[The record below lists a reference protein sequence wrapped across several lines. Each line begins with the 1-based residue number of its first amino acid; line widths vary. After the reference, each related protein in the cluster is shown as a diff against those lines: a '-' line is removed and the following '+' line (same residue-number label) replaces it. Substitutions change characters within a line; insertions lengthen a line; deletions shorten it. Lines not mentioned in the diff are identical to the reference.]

1 MVSAR
6 LLEPPAF
13 LLWLATGTR
22 RHSLRWMRGTG
33 AALLLLVCLGPAAS
47 AVPSVFADPGKPLPV
62 PLLDTGLHPQPISE
76 PAAERLLGSPLLDSS
91 ALHHQAHDL
100 GIWAAT
106 LDGPYGHTVV
116 IFRVLETPRRTWLTV
131 LELRSERPLVDSPW
145 DMIVA
150 QPAQVHGRP
159 AKLYEQPGST
169 TVAWQATPTLHVS
182 LSEDSQQP
190 RSLRISPG
198 PSDIPMLSEAN
209 FLVLAASLHPRGMQV
224 GPFLLDVPW

>member
-13 LLWLATGTR
+13 LLWLNTGTR
-22 RHSLRWMRGTG
+22 RLSLRRLRGAV
-33 AALLLLVCLGPAAS
+33 AALLLLLGLGPAAS
-47 AVPSVFADPGKPLPV
+47 AVPAASADSAGSLPA
-62 PLLDTGLHPQPISE
+62 PLLDTGLHPLPITG
-76 PAAERLLGSPLLDSS
+76 PAAERLLGSPLLDSA
-91 ALHHQAHDL
+91 ALHSRARDL

-106 LDGPYGHTVV
+106 LNGPYGHTVV
-116 IFRVLETPRRTWLTV
+116 IFRVLDTSRRTWLTV
-131 LELRSERPLVDSPW
+131 LELRSERPLADSPW

-150 QPAQVHGRP
+150 QPAQVNGRP

-169 TVAWQATPTLHVS
+169 TVAWQATPTLHIS

-209 FLVLAASLHPRGMQV
+209 FLALAASLHPRGMQV
-224 GPFLLDVPW
+224 GPFLLDLPW

>member
-6 LLEPPAF
+6 LQEPPAF

-22 RHSLRWMRGTG
+22 RLSLRRMRG
-33 AALLLLVCLGPAAS
+33 ALSALLLLLWLGPAAS
-47 AVPSVFADPGKPLPV
+47 AVPAVAADPSILLPAPLV
-62 PLLDTGLHPQPISE
+62 DTGLHPHPVSE
-76 PAAERLLGSPLLDSS
+76 PAAERLLGSPLLDSA
-91 ALHHQAHDL
+91 ALHRQARDL

-116 IFRVLETPRRTWLTV
+116 IFRVLDTSRRTWLTV
-131 LELRSERPLVDSPW
+131 LELRSERPLADSPW

-150 QPAQVHGRP
+150 QPTQVNGQP

-169 TVAWQATPTLHVS
+169 TVAWQSTPTLHVS

-190 RSLRISPG
+190 RSLRLSPG
-198 PSDIPMLSEAN
+198 PSDLPMLSEGD
-209 FLVLAASLHPRGMQV
+209 FLALAASLHPRGV
-224 GPFLLDVPW
+224 RLGPFLLDVPW